1 MISKVLAVIPIHNDP
16 IINPY
21 ILRPLKGKNAL
32 ARTIEF
38 VKTMD
43 VGIPEIDVSIC
54 LATNDPSIAQAVGA
68 WPEVYVEKRSEEELN
83 AAISEAVEQSDNY
96 FGESF
101 DLVLVL
107 EPLHPL
113 RPKHLARDAFEMILG
128 NESLDSVVAVEPIK
142 GRVWGGDQAPEP
154 IFDTF
159 GRDGR
164 EISSAFREMVGVFLL
179 SRRAVIEDRHR
190 VGKNVGLIV
199 VDRIWG
205 FVDVRDEEN
214 FEIAESLSEIFEDK
228 LE

>member
-1 MISKVLAVIPIHNDP
+1 MTSEVLAVIPVHNDP
-16 IINPY
+16 VINPY
-21 ILRPLKGKNAL
+21 ILRPLKGRNAL

-38 VKTMD
+38 VRIMNGE
-43 VGIPEIDVSIC
+43 VPEIDVSIC
-54 LATNDPSIAQAVGA
+54 LATNDPKIAQAVEA
-68 WPEVYVEKRSEEELN
+68 WPEVYVEKRSEKELN
-83 AAISEAVEQSDNY
+83 AAISEAVTQSDHH
-96 FGESF
+96 FGKSF

-113 RPKHLARDAFEMILG
+113 RPKHLARDAFEMIL
-128 NESLDSVVAVEPIK
+128 NNKSLDSVVAVEPIK
-142 GRVWGGDQAPEP
+142 GRVWGGDHSPEP

-164 EISSAFREMVGVFLL
+164 EISGAFREMVGVFLL
-179 SRRAVIEDRHR
+179 SRRTVIEERHR

-199 VDRIWG
+199 MDRIWG

-214 FEIAESLSEIFEDK
+214 FEIAEALSEIFENK